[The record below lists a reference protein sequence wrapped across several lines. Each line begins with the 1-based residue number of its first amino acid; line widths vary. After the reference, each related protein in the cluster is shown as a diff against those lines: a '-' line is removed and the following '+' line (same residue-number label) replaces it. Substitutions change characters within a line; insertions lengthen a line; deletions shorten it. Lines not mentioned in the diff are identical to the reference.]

1 MLCVSVGTWAQ
12 TTYRFGTNNTGK
24 VTISADGKSAV
35 IHCDPDH
42 SFNTAAEEVFTAM
55 ANVESVTFDAS
66 SVITGTDLTP
76 LRDRLQNVKKLNLS
90 GVKIGNTSNFYVG
103 NFPALEELVMSGI
116 ESDGKPIEI
125 ANNPALKKVVVTP
138 VDDTNVTFNTNT
150 SLKGI
155 IKNENVTTTA
165 TFQWE
170 GNYSTFSTIE
180 PVNYTAPAAYVHG
193 KTALKITG
201 TMSEDEVAN
210 LDVLAD
216 ASGEIRLLDM
226 SEVTLSGTV
235 SDYEFPFAGNKN
247 LVSVI
252 LPKGLPDAK
261 AEWFAGCTNLYSAI
275 TYDAGVTEMKAY
287 INKPGSLRNTMM
299 DFGNE
304 DAYEGG
310 GGYYQQ
316 SGSDLGNQSLYDG
329 NAGTDLASTITK
341 VKISGK
347 FNNNDI
353 GADNAHYDENGHI
366 AFDYDNVEYYY
377 GTTAATGGAQGR
389 GALHRTGGSNI
400 ATLDLTDAIPEIPT
414 DLRLAAHAGN
424 FKNLTTLRLPTD
436 ASVTEIPRDFLN
448 ASALVNIK
456 TLCIPANFEVI
467 GARAFSALN
476 QLRHVYTTGTD
487 ETVVYD
493 NGAVTKAIVDEQG
506 DLTETTYY
514 GEDVVGKTVL
524 YGTITLSSN
533 LKKIES
539 FAFSVQEN
547 IKDVYVL
554 AQTAPECHV
563 DAFSTVAYVAN
574 DAYDTSDVQKKGI
587 ITRSAYRNGMTK
599 NEETGEI
606 TEPVKWMAMLHYPRE
621 CATPDIQRY
630 TDVTREY
637 SVATG
642 MRDGKG
648 GIIYFPNQSEYYRAF
663 LQGTFGY
670 VWNAW
675 DSDRSDDGNNAVS
688 SPALSKTKGHSQ
700 EGGQA
705 AANQAYLDNSN
716 TKVDKTDRAFYD
728 VTLGDDNTSTLSTPT
743 GLKDYWTVEWTQNG
757 ATHQLY
763 PQAQVFD
770 SEYAYVS
777 AEDGLYV
784 EDAANGVFRLYAGTA
799 DDKLPRYNRVQT
811 QAVDGEGYPIYDGCD
826 EGSLVQDYSFVSNNT
841 DGEYVHDIEINPNQ
855 DRGQY
860 VQNYEISANND
871 EGTLYHPFALTP
883 APSDIWNGTYTISD
897 YYYPKTSHFESDP
910 SNGIYCKLYGEYK
923 LRSDYQWDANGRAL
937 WDAEYE
943 AGRRYSRVVD
953 EFSQCE
959 SRNDVG
965 QHSNELYTVSTGFA
979 TWSSDVTDFIAGV
992 NDTKYKKT
1000 YLDGY
1005 RKYDSSVDAADEPR
1019 YDVDD
1024 NGYRKY
1030 DEVLDADVTERF
1042 DKVYTEHVY
1051 RPFAST
1057 DEADEQRYCPRMED
1071 AKIATTY
1078 NFANDYRGWH
1088 QFVLTAYAT
1097 NSNEEFVPYRSYI
1110 TDCEWW
1116 TICEPFDL
1124 TKSEVNM
1131 LFGSGGLPYVSKLT
1145 HVIRDISNERITLMF
1160 SNNLMEYKETV
1171 ASGKVHGEISKT
1183 KGGVNDDDV
1192 VIHKG
1197 VPYLIRPNLS
1207 SEDTRQFDIK
1217 KLEYPDL
1224 YEKLVHEANM
1234 SGEEQKQIIYQG
1246 QYHVP
1251 AFVVNNDANLE
1262 NVESAEKT
1270 FTMGDGTKFNYSSGT
1285 IKYFGKNVN
1294 YDISSDFTYTFLG
1307 TFYKSVMPQY
1317 CYFLGWDKT
1326 LNGGKGGAAFWYNL
1340 VDDKT
1345 ADEWNWNNGTAI
1357 IIPNWEKKSATDR
1370 LIHSATGSKDP
1381 ARWIIK
1387 SLTGDDIAAGTGAKK
1402 YSMEFGAE
1410 MDGVISG
1417 VEDVE
1422 ATKAIINDQKV
1433 YNIQGASVGRSL
1445 KGLSKGVYILNGKKY
1460 VVK

>member
-1 MLCVSVGTWAQ
+1 MMCVCASIGAWAQ
-12 TTYRFGTNNTGK
+12 TTYRFGTNNTGT

-42 SFNTAAEEVFTAM
+42 TFNTAAEEVFTAM

-103 NFPALEELVMSGI
+103 NFPKLEELVMSGI

-125 ANNPALKKVVVTP
+125 ANNPTLKKVVVTP
-138 VDDTNVTFNTNT
+138 VDATNVTFNTNI

-155 IKNENVTTTA
+155 IKNENVNTTA

-235 SDYEFPFAGNKN
+235 SDYVFPFAGNQN

-261 AEWFAGCTNLYSAI
+261 AGWFTGCTNLYSAI
-275 TYDAGVTEMKAY
+275 TYDAGVTEIKAY

-310 GGYYQQ
+310 GGFWQQ

-353 GADNAHYDENGHI
+353 GADNAHYDVNGHI
-366 AFDYDNVEYYY
+366 AFNYDNVEYYS
-377 GTTAATGGAQGR
+377 GLTEATGGAQGR

-400 ATLDLTDAIPEIPT
+400 TTLDLTDAIPEIPT
-414 DLRLAAHAGN
+414 DLRLAAHAAN

-436 ASVTEIPRDFLN
+436 ASVTEIPRDCFN
-448 ASALVNIK
+448 ASDLSNIK
-456 TLCIPANFEVI
+456 TLCIPMNFEVI
-467 GARAFSALN
+467 GARAFAALTS
-476 QLRHVYTTGTD
+476 LRHVYTTGTD

-493 NGAVTKAIVDEQG
+493 NGAVTKAVVKEDGSLDE
-506 DLTETTYY
+506 TIYK
-514 GEDVVGKTVL
+514 GEEVVGKNVL

-533 LKKIES
+533 IKKIES
-539 FAFSVQEN
+539 YAFYGQTN

-554 AQTAPECHV
+554 ATTAPECHV

-574 DAYDTSDVQKKGI
+574 DAYDTSDVRTKGI
-587 ITRSAYRNGMTK
+587 ITREAYRNGLSIDQNTK
-599 NEETGEI
+599 EVNDY
-606 TEPVKWMAMLHYPRE
+606 VKWMAFLHYPRE

-675 DSDRSDDGNNAVS
+675 DPDRSDDGNNAVTN
-688 SPALSKTKGHSQ
+688 PTLSKTAGHSQ
-700 EGGQA
+700 NGGQA
-705 AANQAYLDNSN
+705 VANQAYLDNSN
-716 TKVDKTDRAFYD
+716 KKVDKTDRAFYD
-728 VTLGDDNTSTLSTPT
+728 VTLGDDNTSTLSKPT
-743 GLKDYWTVEWTQNG
+743 GLKDYWTVNWQQNG
-757 ATHQLY
+757 TTHQLY
-763 PQAQVFD
+763 PQAETEVVKDDQGNTVYHSVQATD
-770 SEYAYVS
+770 ENGNLQYVL
-777 AEDGLYV
+777 D
-784 EDAANGVFRLYAGTA
+784 
-799 DDKLPRYNRVQT
+799 
-811 QAVDGEGYPIYDGCD
+811 
-826 EGSLVQDYSFVSNNT
+826 NNT
-841 DGEYVHDIEINPNQ
+841 PGEYVKVVSQE
-855 DRGQY
+855 Y
-860 VQNYEISANND
+860 VQNSNGNYVKDYEYVEQSSMPDYNTYVAK
-871 EGTLYHPFALTP
+871 GKAYTLYNGEYININNPNF
-883 APSDIWNGTYTISD
+883 WNGTGWYLKEEVYREED
-897 YYYPKTSHFESDP
+897 LENHPE
-910 SNGIYCKLYGEYK
+910 
-923 LRSDYQWDANGRAL
+923 DANATHYSLEQVESYRLANAG
-937 WDAEYE
+937 E
-943 AGRRYSRVVD
+943 AGDRYTPKMVD
-953 EFSQCE
+953 VPLTQ
-959 SRNDVG
+959 
-965 QHSNELYTVSTGFA
+965 
-979 TWSSDVTDFIAGV
+979 VT
-992 NDTKYKKT
+992 K
-1000 YLDGY
+1000 
-1005 RKYDSSVDAADEPR
+1005 
-1019 YDVDD
+1019 
-1024 NGYRKY
+1024 
-1030 DEVLDADVTERF
+1030 
-1042 DKVYTEHVY
+1042 
-1051 RPFAST
+1051 
-1057 DEADEQRYCPRMED
+1057 
-1071 AKIATTY
+1071 
-1078 NFANDYRGWH
+1078 ANDYRGWH

-1097 NSNEEFVPYRSYI
+1097 NSNEEFVPYRSFI
-1110 TDCEWW
+1110 TDCDWW

-1171 ASGKVHGEISKT
+1171 AEGKVHGEISKT

-1197 VPYLIRPNLS
+1197 VPYLIRPKLS
-1207 SEDTRQFDIK
+1207 REDTRQFDIK
-1217 KLEYPDL
+1217 KEDYPDL
-1224 YEKLVHEANM
+1224 YEKLMHEANM

-1251 AFVVNNDANLE
+1251 AFVVNNDAKLE

-1285 IKYFGKNVN
+1285 IKYFGKNVA

-1307 TFYKSVMPQY
+1307 SFYKSVMPQY

-1326 LNGGKGGAAFWYNL
+1326 LNGGKGGAAFWYNM

-1345 ADEWNWNNGTAI
+1345 ADEWNWNNGTGI
-1357 IIPNWEKKSATDR
+1357 IIPNWEKKSATER
-1370 LIHSATGSKDP
+1370 LIHSATKSDDP
-1381 ARWIIK
+1381 ARWIIH
-1387 SLTGDDIAAGTGAKK
+1387 SLTGDDISKTQGAKK
-1402 YSMEFGAE
+1402 YSMDFGDNLPDDE
-1410 MDGVISG
+1410 EDGIVTG
-1417 VEDVE
+1417 VNEVLSSE
-1422 ATKAIINDQKV
+1422 TTRGHV
-1433 YNIQGASVGRSL
+1433 YNLQGESVGDSL
-1445 KGLSKGVYILNGKKY
+1445 RGLSKGVYIVNGKKY